1 MKLTKTKKIILLGAV
16 IGVLIPSIVT
26 PIVLTSQNKN
36 QEDQNNNQENQNKED
51 VLKVIKILEEKSLSE
66 RQIELSSDSKGK
78 IVANN
83 QQEIIKKIKE
93 LIAES
98 NLKSVLIEILM
109 EKDKNI
115 STNFQE
121 IKVKVSKGNY
131 SQEVKKEKTIFVKR
145 GKTISELALIE
156 LNLIKDSL
164 KALGTKVV
172 NVYTSGAIDQKIT
185 TNKLEILKAIEKIS
199 GYSEI
204 DFNGATIKVKNSE
217 DLLPINSE
225 EAISITLLVSKSNAF
240 VEVIGFSAK
249 QMSASQIANIDLNFV
264 KTNLES
270 LDSKVLEVDTTGAV
284 DHKINTNKVKILEE
298 IKNLDGYSNIDLKG
312 VSIEVKNSETLLPAS
327 DQDPTP
333 ITLVLSKDGTSIEVS
348 GFKAKSLSNQQILE
362 NTRLVNLVKLDLE
375 SLNLKVVEVYTSGSV
390 DQKITTNKLEI
401 LKAIEKI
408 SGYSNINF
416 RNTRIQVKNSEN
428 LLPPNDQDSVAIILV
443 LSKPGVSIEV
453 TGFSAKQ
460 MTTSQTANIDL
471 NLVKKDLESLS
482 VKTVEID
489 SSESSDQKITT
500 NKVKIKEEITKL
512 EGYSTIDFKNV
523 NVEVKNS
530 ENLLP
535 NNEQDP
541 IAIILVLSKTNASPN
556 NIEVEGFSAKQQF
569 YLIKN
574 IKAKITNK
582 DILIAPNVPTK
593 NQKEIQ
599 LAILR
604 QLKIENNTLTDED
617 LEKMTTNIVSL
628 DIGIKIEVELT
639 ITHNQKSEII
649 IINVEKINL
658 LKGTNINFGS
668 YGIIFQDEF
677 KNLWSAGYDSK
688 IQVLRANKNGDGY
701 VSTGWS
707 DDNDI
712 TTGDSLLKNSNIN
725 IGAGAKIFQDEFK
738 NLWAMGTDSKLQ
750 VLKVNQNGDGYVST
764 GWIDNNDK
772 TNGDPLL
779 KNSNIING
787 FKGIIFQDEFK
798 NLWAMGTDSKLQVL
812 KVNQNGDGYVSI
824 GWIDNN
830 DETTGDRL
838 LKNSNI
844 IKGQYGKI
852 FQDEFKNLWA
862 MGTDSKL
869 QVLKVNQNGTDYVD
883 SGWIDNNDE
892 TNGDPLLKG
901 SNIIDGDDGVIF
913 QDEFKNLWSMGALK
927 TKTIEGV
934 KKTIYGKLQVLKV
947 NQNGDGYINT
957 GWIDNNDE
965 TTGDLLLKNSNI
977 INGEAGTIFQD
988 KFKNLWSM
996 GEKTKLQVLK
1006 AKPDGSGYV
1015 DNGWIDDNS
1024 NSATRLLKNSNIFYG
1039 YNGTIFQ
1046 DSFNN
1051 LWATGTKKNY
1061 ISLKLQVLKANQ
1073 NNDDYVNTG
1082 WTSDNSQNGE
1092 KLLNGSLIEHAEG
1105 AKIFQDKFGN
1115 LWALS
1120 GRNLSKLQVL
1130 KVNVAKDGYVDSWQV
1145 Q

>member
-36 QEDQNNNQENQNKED
+36 QKDQNKNQKDQNKED
-51 VLKVIKILEEKSLSE
+51 VLKIIKILEEKSLSE
-66 RQIELSSDSKGK
+66 RQIVLSSDAKGK
-78 IVANN
+78 IIANN
-83 QQEIIKKIKE
+83 QEEIIKKIKQ
-93 LIAES
+93 LIGES
-98 NLKSVLIEILM
+98 NLKGVLIEILM
-109 EKDKNI
+109 EKDKDI

-121 IKVKVSKGNY
+121 IKVKISKGNY
-131 SQEVKKEKTIFVKR
+131 SQEVKKGKTIFVKR
-145 GKTISELALIE
+145 GKTVSELALIE

-199 GYSEI
+199 GYSDI
-204 DFNGATIKVKNSE
+204 DFNGTTIKVKNSE

-225 EAISITLLVSKSNAF
+225 EAISITLVVSKSNAF

-249 QMSASQIANIDLNFV
+249 QMSALEIANIDLNFV

-270 LDSKVLEVDTTGAV
+270 LDSKVVEVDTTGAV

-375 SLNLKVVEVYTSGSV
+375 SLNPKVVEVYTSGSV

-401 LKAIEKI
+401 LKSIEKI
-408 SGYSNINF
+408 NGYSNINF
-416 RNTRIQVKNSEN
+416 RNTRIQVKNSEE

-453 TGFSAKQ
+453 IGFSAKQ
-460 MTTSQTANIDL
+460 MTASQTANIDL

-482 VKTVEID
+482 TKTVEID

-535 NNEQDP
+535 TNEQDP

-556 NIEVEGFSAKQQF
+556 NIEVEGFSVKQQF

-599 LAILR
+599 LAILK
-604 QLKIENNTLTDED
+604 QLKVENNTLTDED

-628 DIGIKIEVELT
+628 DIGIKTEVELT

-658 LKGTNINFGS
+658 LKGSNINFASFGT
-668 YGIIFQDEF
+668 IFQDEF
-677 KNLWSAGYDSK
+677 KNLWS
-688 IQVLRANKNGDGY
+688 
-701 VSTGWS
+701 
-707 DDNDI
+707 
-712 TTGDSLLKNSNIN
+712 
-725 IGAGAKIFQDEFK
+725 
-738 NLWAMGTDSKLQ
+738 MGTETSLQ
-750 VLKVNQNGDGYVST
+750 VLKANQKSDGY
-764 GWIDNNDK
+764 
-772 TNGDPLL
+772 
-779 KNSNIING
+779 
-787 FKGIIFQDEFK
+787 Q
-798 NLWAMGTDSKLQVL
+798 
-812 KVNQNGDGYVSI
+812 SI
-824 GWIDNN
+824 GWINDN
-830 DETTGDRL
+830 DKTT
-838 LKNSNI
+838 
-844 IKGQYGKI
+844 
-852 FQDEFKNLWA
+852 
-862 MGTDSKL
+862 
-869 QVLKVNQNGTDYVD
+869 
-883 SGWIDNNDE
+883 
-892 TNGDPLLKG
+892 GDPLLKG
-901 SNIIDGDDGVIF
+901 SNIIDGDEGVIF
-913 QDEFKNLWSMGALK
+913 QDKFKNLWAMG
-927 TKTIEGV
+927 TGTP
-934 KKTIYGKLQVLKV
+934 LQVLKAKLDG
-947 NQNGDGYINT
+947 NGYVDT
-957 GWIDNNDE
+957 GWISNNDK
-965 TTGDLLLKNSNI
+965 TTGDPLLKNSNI
-977 INGEAGTIFQD
+977 LNGNDGTIFQD
-988 KFKNLWSM
+988 KFKNLWATGNKTPLQVLKAKLNGNGYVDTGWINDNDETTGDPLLKNSNILNGGGGTIFQDKFKNLWATGNKTPLQVLKAKLDGNGYVDTGWINDNDETTGDPLLKNSNIFDGDEGVIFQDKFKNLWAM
-996 GEKTKLQVLK
+996 GEKIPLQVLKAKLDGDGYVDKGWISNNDKTTGDPLLKNSNIFDGNGGIIFQDKFKNLWAMGKKTKLQVLK
-1006 AKPDGSGYV
+1006 ANRNGDDYLSF
-1015 DNGWIDDNS
+1015 GWIDDNS
-1024 NSATRLLKNSNIFYG
+1024 NSATRLLKNSNIVFG

-1051 LWATGTKKNY
+1051 LWATGTKKKY
-1061 ISLKLQVLKANQ
+1061 ASLKLQVLKINQ
-1073 NNDDYVNTG
+1073 NINDYVKIG
-1082 WTSDNSQNGE
+1082 WTNDNNQNGE
-1092 KLLNGSLIEHAEG
+1092 KLLNGSLIEYGEG

-1120 GRNLSKLQVL
+1120 GENLSKLQVL